1 MKRLLCLLAAFA
13 FISGASAQN
22 ASQDVRELLRQ
33 DPTRAANLHHT
44 YEVPEI
50 VDTPAPEG
58 YVPFYI
64 SHYGRHG
71 SRYHTSE
78 SKITEISVYLDTLL
92 AEGLLTD
99 EGKAVYNTL
108 SIVKE
113 EHEDLGGILTQK
125 GSLDH
130 QGISQRMFERFD
142 PVFNQQDRKDVLCIS
157 TDVQRCIQSMANF
170 AMQLKGNSPELN
182 ISLYTGPRFKKYLVA
197 DVPFQKTNV
206 RRANVRDSI
215 LRASLNTERIMKAWF
230 TNQNEALRH
239 FGKNDPAK
247 FIYKVFQ
254 AGIIAQN
261 LDIEN
266 PYIYKYFTEDE
277 IYAMWR
283 TDNAEKYGIM
293 CASIENERISDEI
306 GRTILKHI
314 VSKADEALAS
324 GSTKAADLRFGH
336 DSGLLPL
343 ISFIQI
349 EGQDKIM
356 HMADAEANG
365 WYGFVA
371 MPMAS
376 NLQLVF
382 YRKVSDECTG
392 CSCDNDILVKIL
404 FNEKETT
411 IPALTTFCGPYYK
424 WSELR
429 EYFIK
434 LLNE

>member
-1 MKRLLCLLAAFA
+1 MKRILCLLAASLLVF
-13 FISGASAQN
+13 GANAQN

-33 DPTRAANLHHT
+33 DPTRAANLHHPS
-44 YEVPEI
+44 EVPEI

-58 YVPFYI
+58 YAPFYI

-71 SRYHTSE
+71 SRYHVSMNV
-78 SKITEISVYLDTLL
+78 ITNVSVYLDTLL
-92 AEGLLTD
+92 AKSLLTE

-113 EHEDLGGILTQK
+113 EHKDLEGILTQK

-130 QGISQRMFERFD
+130 QSISQRMYERFK
-142 PVFNQQDRKDVLCIS
+142 PVFNQQERKDVLCVS
-157 TDVQRCIQSMANF
+157 TEIQRCIQSMSNF
-170 AMQLKGNSPELN
+170 AMQLKGNNPQLN
-182 ISLYTGPRFKKYLVA
+182 ISLYTGLRYKKYLAA
-197 DVPFQKTNV
+197 DVPYQKTNV
-206 RRANVRDSI
+206 RRANVCDSI
-215 LRASLNTERIMKAWF
+215 LRTSLNTERIMKAWF
-230 TNQNEALRH
+230 TNPEEARKH

-293 CASIENERISDEI
+293 CASVENEQISNEV
-306 GRTILKHI
+306 GRPILKDI
-314 VSKADEALAS
+314 VSKADQALSSES
-324 GSTKAADLRFGH
+324 GKAADLRFGH

-349 EGQDKIM
+349 KGQDRVM

-376 NLQLVF
+376 NLQLIF
-382 YRKVSDECTG
+382 YRKVTNAAAG
-392 CSCDNDILVKIL
+392 CSSENDILVKIL

-411 IPALTTFCGPYYK
+411 IPALPTFYGPYYK
-424 WSELR
+424 WSELKK
-429 EYFIK
+429 YFTGLI
-434 LLNE
+434 N

>member
-1 MKRLLCLLAAFA
+1 MKRILYLFTAILFTL
-13 FISGASAQN
+13 GANAQD

-44 YEVPEI
+44 YEIPEI

-71 SRYHTSE
+71 SRYHTAMSR
-78 SKITEISVYLDTLL
+78 ITDISVYLDTLL
-92 AEGLLTD
+92 AEGLLTE
-99 EGKAVYNTL
+99 EGKNIHNTL
-108 SIVKE
+108 AIVKE
-113 EHEDLGGILTQK
+113 DHKDMEGILTQK
-125 GSLDH
+125 GSRDH
-130 QGISQRMFERFD
+130 QGISQRIYERFS
-142 PVFNQQDRKDVLCIS
+142 PVFNQQERKEVLCESSDI
-157 TDVQRCIQSMANF
+157 QRCIQSMANF
-170 AMQLKGNSPELN
+170 AVQLKGNNPQLN
-182 ISLYTGPRFKKYLVA
+182 FLLYTGPKFRKYLA
-197 DVPFQKTNV
+197 ASVPYQKTNV

-215 LRASLNTERIMKAWF
+215 LRASLNTERIMEAWF
-230 TNQNEALRH
+230 TDKARAAEH
-239 FGKNDPAK
+239 FGKNSPAK
-247 FIYKVFQ
+247 FIYNVFQ

-261 LDIEN
+261 LDIED
-266 PYIYKYFTEDE
+266 PYIYKHFTEDE

-293 CASIENERISDEI
+293 CASLENEQISDEV
-306 GRTILKHI
+306 GRAVLRDI
-314 VSKADEALAS
+314 VSKADEALAN
-324 GSTKAADLRFGH
+324 GSSKAADLRFGH

-349 EGQDKIM
+349 EGQNRIM

-382 YRKVSDECTG
+382 YRKVSDGCTG
-392 CSCDNDILVKIL
+392 CNSDNDTLVKIL
-404 FNEKETT
+404 FNEKETI
-411 IPALTTFCGPYYK
+411 IPALPAFQGPYYS

-429 EYFIK
+429 EYFVK
-434 LLNE
+434 L

>member
-1 MKRLLCLLAAFA
+1 MKRTLCLFAALVFALAAN
-13 FISGASAQN
+13 AQGTT
-22 ASQDVRELLRQ
+22 QDIRELLRQ
-33 DPTRAANLHHT
+33 DPTRSANLHHT
-44 YEVPEI
+44 YEIPEI

-58 YVPFYI
+58 YTPFYI

-71 SRYHTSE
+71 SRYHTSM
-78 SKITEISVYLDTLL
+78 SKITDVSVYLDTLL
-92 AEGLLTD
+92 AEGLLTE
-99 EGKAVYNTL
+99 EGMAVYNTL
-108 SIVKE
+108 AIVKE
-113 EHEDLGGILTQK
+113 DHEGLGGILTQK
-125 GSLDH
+125 GSRDH
-130 QGISQRMFERFD
+130 QGISQRMYERFQ
-142 PVFNQQDRKDVLCIS
+142 PVFNQPERKEVLCVS
-157 TDVQRCIQSMANF
+157 TEIQRCIQSMANF
-170 AMQLKGNSPELN
+170 SMQLKGNNPKLN
-182 ISLYTGPRFKKYLVA
+182 ISLYTGPRFKKYLLA
-197 DVPFQKTNV
+197 DVPYQKTNV
-206 RRANVRDSI
+206 RRAHVRDSI
-215 LRASLNTERIMKAWF
+215 LRADLNPDRIMKAWF
-230 TNQNEALRH
+230 TNPEEAARH
-239 FGKNDPAK
+239 FGRNYPAK
-247 FIYKVFQ
+247 FIYNVFQ
-254 AGIIAQN
+254 AGLIAQN
-261 LDIEN
+261 LDIED
-266 PYIYKYFTEDE
+266 PYIYKHFTEDE
-277 IYAMWR
+277 IYAMWL

-293 CASIENERISDEI
+293 CASIENEQMSNEV
-306 GRTILKHI
+306 GRPILKDI
-314 VSKADEALAS
+314 VAKADEALGC
-324 GSTKAADLRFGH
+324 GSNKAADLRFGH

-349 EGQDKIM
+349 EGQNKIM

-382 YRKVSDECTG
+382 YRKTADATDA